1 MSTTPTIESAMRS
14 LLSQPLMMEQR
25 AGLSAINRA
34 AIKMSLSSSMPTMGI
49 SQTNSRLLRRV
60 GAALILTIRGPV
72 MIDELDA
79 YWMDGTHTRAIVAAC
94 HEAAEDAAQ
103 DVILEID
110 SPGGSVAG
118 MSDVQEAIRTLAE
131 SKRVHAFAH
140 DGAFSAS
147 YICATGATRIV
158 ATASAMVGSIGAIWQ
173 ITDASKMLRDMG
185 IVKTNIK
192 VGAFKDAGDPS
203 QATTPEVVE
212 YLTALAESLIAPF
225 FDSVAKDRGISVADV
240 KAMEARCFPAVDAL
254 RAGLIDAIVPYD
266 AYVKLVSGGRFD
278 ECCDI
283 ETCLDDLP
291 DTEET
296 EDNPNKNEECIIPSD
311 SSDPDA
317 AARAG
322 SHHPAAL
329 ESPMSKAD
337 DKGPGVPVAKIT
349 NLAEL
354 RAAHPDLCT
363 ELEASA
369 RAVTAEKPATVEQ
382 LRAIA
387 PGAELVQFRED
398 CQIAAMTPS
407 MATAAYTKHLATENA
422 TLRANAAA
430 AKALTPGQLALAQE
444 NGGRPDALKLAPGAA
459 DAGTYVAI
467 VKSNMAA
474 GMTKGAACAA
484 ASKAN
489 PEAHTI
495 WLEEGGKG
503 IDKL

>member
-72 MIDELDA
+72 MIDEIDA

-118 MSDVQEAIRTLAE
+118 MSDVQEAIKTLAE
-131 SKRVHAFAH
+131 TKRVHAFAH

-173 ITDASKMLRDMG
+173 ITDASKMLADMG
-185 IVKTNIK
+185 IVKRNIK

-203 QATTPEVVE
+203 QPTTPEVVE

-225 FDSVAKDRGISVADV
+225 FESVAKDREISVDAV
-240 KAMEARCFPAVDAL
+240 RAMEAKVFCATDAL

-278 ECCDI
+278 ECADI
-283 ETCLDDLP
+283 ETCADDLP
-291 DTEET
+291 DV
-296 EDNPNKNEECIIPSD
+296 EDDDEGIIPDD
-311 SSDPDA
+311 SSEPDA

-322 SHHPAAL
+322 PHTPAAL
-329 ESPMSKAD
+329 ESTMSKAD
-337 DKGPGVPVAKIT
+337 DKGPGVPVPKIT
-349 NLAEL
+349 NLAEM
-354 RAAHPDLCT
+354 RAAHPDLCG

-369 RAVTAEKPATVEQ
+369 RAATAEKPATVEQ

-407 MATAAYTKHLATENA
+407 AAAAAYTKHLATENA
-422 TLRANAAA
+422 TLRAKVAA
-430 AKALTPGQLALAQE
+430 AKVASPGEIALAQE
-444 NGGRPDALKLAPGAA
+444 NGGRPEALALAPNAPS
-459 DAGTYVAI
+459 AGGYI
-467 VKSNMAA
+467 DLVKKGMAS
-474 GMTKGAACAA
+474 GMSKGNAA
-484 ASKAN
+484 AAAAKAN
-489 PEAHTI
+489 PEAHAA

-503 IDKL
+503 LENLR

>member
-94 HEAAEDAAQ
+94 HEASEDAAQ

-118 MSDVQEAIRTLAE
+118 MSDVSEAIRTLAE

-203 QATTPEVVE
+203 QPTTPEVVE
-212 YLTALAESLIAPF
+212 YLTALAESLISPF
-225 FDSVAKDRGISVADV
+225 FESVAKDRGITVADV
-240 KAMEARCFPAVDAL
+240 KAMEAKCFPAVDAL

-278 ECCDI
+278 ECGAI
-283 ETCLDDLP
+283 ETCLADLP
-291 DTEET
+291 EPDENEE
-296 EDNPNKNEECIIPSD
+296 NPNKNEEGIIPSD
-311 SSDPDA
+311 PSDPDA

-322 SHHPAAL
+322 SRTPAAL
-329 ESPMSKAD
+329 ESPMSKVD

-349 NLAEL
+349 NLAEM
-354 RAAHPDLCT
+354 RAAHPDLCEALT
-363 ELEASA
+363 NEVKASA
-369 RAVTAEKPATVEQ
+369 KEPAATIAQ
-382 LRAIA
+382 LKAIA
-387 PGAELVQFRED
+387 PGDELAGFRES
-398 CQIAAMTPS
+398 CLEASMTPTQ
-407 MATAAYTKHLATENA
+407 ATASYAARLRTEND
-422 TLRANAAA
+422 TLRASVAA
-430 AKALTPGQLALAQE
+430 AKLTPGLQALADE
-444 NGGRPDALKLAPGAA
+444 SKGRADALKLAPGAA
-459 DAGTYVAI
+459 DAGTYVEL
-467 VKSNMAA
+467 VKKGMAA

-489 PEAHTI
+489 PEAHAV
-495 WLEEGGKG
+495 WLEEGAKG